1 LGKKPSRTACIRFG
15 SDFIMR
21 GNPKSL
27 FLPSTFEERGTAA
40 PFTTPSL
47 ALSRVRP
54 DERHGLVL
62 LMPNLGG
69 ADGAYVVPWAA
80 VGEVVT
86 MSVHDRALHEE
97 VLETRAVTP
106 EAMRVAALKIA
117 RTGLAGPRS
126 ASSAEAML
134 EADEAQYVETH
145 FLLILSLLGSLG
157 MSSRQLLTMK
167 PDSREWE
174 ELVRSMLNQAGA
186 SLQIETNTVYDRIG
200 ELGRILTPI
209 GLAVSRQEG
218 RLRRLMAELTRF
230 RDAVG
235 DWSLTDQSEMAPYA
249 AFASEVAE
257 LTVGIATTT
266 FGSLDKAVNDISLV
280 IRQWDKQ
287 VPLAQRAAARLSWLL
302 DGWDYIL
309 AMWSDIAEVSR
320 SEQREGISQIM
331 RVLPL
336 IPRGETEWDE
346 NEVERRHEL
355 FQRKRIRAMMDWRT
369 GQYDVELVNRF
380 ETIKAQATEL
390 ATKQPKKSG

>member
-1 LGKKPSRTACIRFG
+1 
-15 SDFIMR
+15 MR

-40 PFTTPSL
+40 PFTTPTL

-80 VGEVVT
+80 VSDVIT

-106 EAMRVAALKIA
+106 DAMRMASLKIA
-117 RTGLAGPRS
+117 RTGLAGPK
-126 ASSAEAML
+126 AAAAAEATL
-134 EADEAQYVETH
+134 DSEEAQYVETH

-157 MSSRQLLTMK
+157 MSSRQLLTLK
-167 PDSREWE
+167 PDSDDWK
-174 ELVRSMLNQAGA
+174 ELVRTMLHGAGET
-186 SLQIETNTVYDRIG
+186 LKVETNTVYERIG
-200 ELGRILTPI
+200 TLGRILTPI

-218 RLRRLMAELTRF
+218 RLRRLMATLSDF
-230 RDAVG
+230 RAALQ
-235 DWSLTDQSEMAPYA
+235 DWSQNDQSEMSPYA
-249 AFASEVAE
+249 AFAAEVAE
-257 LTVGIATTT
+257 LTVGVAAST
-266 FGSLDKAVNDISLV
+266 FASLDKAVSDIPVV
-280 IRQWDKQ
+280 ISQWDKQ
-287 VPLAQRAAARLSWLL
+287 VQLAERAANRLSWLL

-309 AMWSDIAEVSR
+309 AMWTEVEYANR
-320 SEQREGISQIM
+320 NDQREGISQIM

-346 NEVERRHEL
+346 DEVERRHEL

-369 GQYDVELVNRF
+369 GQYDVELVTRY
-380 ETIKAQATEL
+380 EAIKAQAAEVAGGL
-390 ATKQPKKSG
+390 DRSRRVA

>member
-1 LGKKPSRTACIRFG
+1 
-15 SDFIMR
+15 MR

-40 PFTTPSL
+40 PFTTPTL

-80 VGEVVT
+80 VSDVIT

-106 EAMRVAALKIA
+106 DAMRTASLKIA
-117 RTGLAGPRS
+117 RTGLAGPK
-126 ASSAEAML
+126 AAAAAEATL
-134 EADEAQYVETH
+134 DAEEAQHVETH

-157 MSSRQLLTMK
+157 MSSRQLLTLK
-167 PDSREWE
+167 PDSADWK
-174 ELVRSMLNQAGA
+174 ELVRTMLHSAG
-186 SLQIETNTVYDRIG
+186 ETLKVEANTVYERIG
-200 ELGRILTPI
+200 SLGRILTPI

-218 RLRRLMAELTRF
+218 RLRRLMMTLSDF
-230 RDAVG
+230 RASLH
-235 DWSLTDQSEMAPYA
+235 DWSLNDQSETSPYA
-249 AFASEVAE
+249 AFAAEVAE
-257 LTVGIATTT
+257 LTVGVAAST
-266 FGSLDKAVNDISLV
+266 FASLDKAVSDIPIV
-280 IRQWDKQ
+280 ISQWDKQ
-287 VPLAQRAAARLSWLL
+287 VPLAERAANRLSWLL

-309 AMWSDIAEVSR
+309 AMWSEVEYANR
-320 SEQREGISQIM
+320 SDQREGISQIM

-346 NEVERRHEL
+346 DEVERRHEL

-369 GQYDVELVNRF
+369 GQYDVELVTRY
-380 ETIKAQATEL
+380 EAIKAQAAEVAGGL
-390 ATKQPKKSG
+390 DRSRQVA